1 MARIEELEDLQ
12 NAKMKME
19 IEMEYKELSNQ
30 ENLSMQEQEVK
41 ITSDQ
46 QMLLEECRAMKR
58 E

>member
-19 IEMEYKELSNQ
+19 IEMEYKELSYQ